1 MCFVGVKLK
10 LETIYK
16 CSFTK
21 RNWEVVLSKCPMRR
35 QVGDQCY
42 ELDCTVRKL
51 NGESFSELYA
61 SWLGVLSSTICG
73 LIGMLGFT
81 ME

>member
-1 MCFVGVKLK
+1 
-10 LETIYK
+10 
-16 CSFTK
+16 
-21 RNWEVVLSKCPMRR
+21 MRR

-61 SWLGVLSSTICG
+61 SWLGVLSSTMFG

-81 ME
+81 IE